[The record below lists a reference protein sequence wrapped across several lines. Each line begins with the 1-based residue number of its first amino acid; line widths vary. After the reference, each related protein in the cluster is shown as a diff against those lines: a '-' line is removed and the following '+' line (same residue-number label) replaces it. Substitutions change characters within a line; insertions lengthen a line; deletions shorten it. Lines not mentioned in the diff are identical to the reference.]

1 MLEEI
6 RKNFIEEKFK
16 MIVFSNKIDIL
27 NYKKIQSIKDDEIII
42 KSNEKEIR
50 ILGSNLAIIKLVSDE
65 VLIEGIVD
73 RIDYGQI

>member
-6 RKNFIEEKFK
+6 RKSFIEEKFK